1 MTTMNKK
8 ELILQTLEKMGYK
21 PEIDDDGD
29 VTLRYQLKRL
39 FVLLG
44 DENEQYTSVLLPQFY
59 EMDEGEEPLILA
71 VCNKMNRELKMVK
84 LYIDQTFKN
93 VSAVCEFFFTDE
105 NSLQQSLSR
114 SLDLLGVV
122 RSVFR
127 KNRKELSED

>member
-1 MTTMNKK
+1 MNKK

-59 EMDEGEEPLILA
+59 EMDEGEERLVLA

>member
-1 MTTMNKK
+1 MNKK

-59 EMDEGEEPLILA
+59 EMDEGEEPPVLA